1 MSIQEYGRQVLDKGK
16 QEIKN
21 QIMKKLLPIL
31 LKYVAPVVIVLIILI
46 SIFMGLFGGI
56 EASAEESEMTPATGS
71 AWEQFIRYLHQCE
84 YGGESIKN
92 EEGIDCYIVK
102 NGAVGY
108 GVDIQTHGAKLRAL
122 GYSTT
127 AGSLI
132 PVTDVDAIEKEERE
146 ERYNQVLNLATTNG
160 INLTQYQLFAL
171 TSRTY
176 NYGFAGGTG
185 QATSSFIYP
194 STLTFVEAYKE
205 YYEGIDNQNYY
216 GDYTK
221 TDFNNGLYT
230 QYMTWLDYAP
240 GNSMGGTPY
249 NHPAGWETRRKS
261 EWCLFQTGYYGW
273 GLQNGGAYPEGF
285 DEYWQE
291 STTFSGDLYNEDGS
305 VNEEKIAEL
314 QKSFESKYNLV
325 EGNLS
330 GNNIGGVYNPSAC
343 KQVTGD
349 YLKWDG
355 NVYSSGAT
363 YRGENGLGIYQCTWW
378 ANGRASQYLGKQFD
392 VNGNGGEIFGNAQ
405 GKYKTGSTPK
415 PNSLVSYYKNKTDG
429 SSTTGHVAY
438 VEAVDNQYYY
448 ISHCGSG
455 KSWYGIQKVEIGK
468 APWNGWYTVGFVYLD

>member
-46 SIFMGLFGGI
+46 SILMGLFGGI
-56 EASAEESEMTPATGS
+56 EASAEESKMTPATGS
-71 AWEQFIRYLHQCE
+71 SWEQFLRYVAIKEGGGTSGDYYVVEDDGAGNPTVGHGLCIKSSDGYLHVDE
-84 YGGESIKN
+84 FATY
-92 EEGIDCYIVK
+92 GIDSK
-102 NGAVGY
+102 NLSIGDLVPKE
-108 GVDIQTHGAKLRAL
+108 IC
-122 GYSTT
+122 
-127 AGSLI
+127 
-132 PVTDVDAIEKEERE
+132 DAIWSNHIKG
-146 ERYNQVLNLATTNG
+146 L
-160 INLTQYQLFAL
+160 
-171 TSRTY
+171 
-176 NYGFAGGTG
+176 
-185 QATSSFIYP
+185 
-194 STLTFVEAYKE
+194 
-205 YYEGIDNQNYY
+205 YEGIVSTYLDLGLTEYQCYALTDVKYRRGNTNGFQGEYESKWTSSDDQYGNYNESSE
-216 GDYTK
+216 TFSTSTLFK
-221 TDFNNGLYT
+221 FFWNGGHSLE
-230 QYMTWLDYAP
+230 
-240 GNSMGGTPY
+240 GVNI
-249 NHPAGWETRRKS
+249 RKKDQ
-261 EWCLFQTGYYGW
+261 WVLFKYGYYRP
-273 GLQNGGAYPEGF
+273 LN
-285 DEYWQE
+285 EYWQE

-330 GNNIGGVYNPSAC
+330 GNNIGGVYNSSAC

-468 APWNGWYTVGFVYLD
+468 APWNGWYIVGFVYLD